1 MRVSDMDLGELQRL
15 EKQGWKKAQESMT
28 KTDERDKLKG
38 VVKRQNMK
46 TRNIRDIVN
55 IGSGTRCRFCGM
67 LHFCYL
73 ERCGACK
80 KPMHYNLAKTEEV
93 I

>member
-1 MRVSDMDLGELQRL
+1 MDLQELQRL
-15 EKQGWKKAQESMT
+15 EKQGWSYGEADAVKD
-28 KTDERDKLKG
+28 DERDRLKG
-38 VVKRQNMK
+38 VVSRQNMK

-55 IGSGTRCRFCGM
+55 IGSGTRCKFCGM

-80 KPMHYNLAKTEEV
+80 KPMDYNLGKTEEV
-93 I
+93 V

>member
-1 MRVSDMDLGELQRL
+1 MDLQELQRL
-15 EKQGWKKAQESMT
+15 EKQGWTYGEADAVKD
-28 KTDERDKLKG
+28 DERDRLKG
-38 VVKRQNMK
+38 VVSRQNMK

-55 IGSGTRCRFCGM
+55 IGSGTRCKFCGM

-80 KPMHYNLAKTEEV
+80 KPMDYNLGKTEEV
-93 I
+93 V

>member
-1 MRVSDMDLGELQRL
+1 MDLHELQRL
-15 EKQGWKKAQESMT
+15 EKQGWRKAEESMV

-55 IGSGTRCRFCGM
+55 IGSG
-67 LHFCYL
+67 
-73 ERCGACK
+73 ACK
-80 KPMHYNLAKTEEV
+80 KPMDYNLAKTEEV

>member
-1 MRVSDMDLGELQRL
+1 MDLQELQRL
-15 EKQGWKKAQESMT
+15 EKQGWSYGEADAVKN
-28 KTDERDKLKG
+28 DERDRLKG
-38 VVKRQNMK
+38 VVSRQNMK

-55 IGSGTRCRFCGM
+55 IGSGTRCKFCGM

-80 KPMHYNLAKTEEV
+80 KPMDYNLGKTEEV
-93 I
+93 V

>member
-1 MRVSDMDLGELQRL
+1 MDLNELRRL
-15 EKQGWKKAQESMT
+15 EKQGWRYGEADAVKN
-28 KTDERDKLKG
+28 DERDRLKG
-38 VVKRQNMK
+38 VVARQNMK

-80 KPMHYNLAKTEEV
+80 KPMDFNLGKTEEV
-93 I
+93 V

>member
-1 MRVSDMDLGELQRL
+1 MDLQELQRL
-15 EKQGWKKAQESMT
+15 EKQGWSYGEADAVKN
-28 KTDERDKLKG
+28 DERDRLKG
-38 VVKRQNMK
+38 VVSRQNMK

-73 ERCGACK
+73 ERCAACK
-80 KPMHYNLAKTEEV
+80 KPMDYNLGKTEEV
-93 I
+93 V

>member
-1 MRVSDMDLGELQRL
+1 MDVKELQRM
-15 EKQGWKKAQESMT
+15 EKQGWKKAEESMV
-28 KTDERDKLKG
+28 KNDERDRLKG

-46 TRNIRDIVN
+46 ARNIRDIVN
-55 IGSGTRCRFCGM
+55 IGSGTRCKFCGM

-80 KPMHYNLAKTEEV
+80 KPMDYNLGKTEEV

>member
-1 MRVSDMDLGELQRL
+1 MNLEELKRL

-28 KTDERDKLKG
+28 KIYELDKLKG
-38 VVKRQNMK
+38 VTKRKNMR

-55 IGSGTRCRFCGM
+55 IGSGTRCKFCGM

-80 KPMHYNLAKTEEV
+80 KPMHYNLGKTEEV
-93 I
+93 V

>member
-1 MRVSDMDLGELQRL
+1 MDLNELKRL
-15 EKQGWKKAQESMT
+15 EKQGWRKAEESMVA
-28 KTDERDKLKG
+28 TDERDKLKG
-38 VVKRQNMK
+38 VTKRQNMK

-80 KPMHYNLAKTEEV
+80 KPMDYNLAKTEEV
-93 I
+93 V